1 MLHDCNSTFISLN
14 SSSDRHLKLQKIW
27 YDHDMYSK
35 VTKTIELYKTAAYRF
50 WQGYFQR
57 FVDLR
62 VYSYIFSY
70 IQSSLIEKLR
80 KLATTKR

>member
-1 MLHDCNSTFISLN
+1 
-14 SSSDRHLKLQKIW
+14 
-27 YDHDMYSK
+27 MYSK

-62 VYSYIFSY
+62 VYSYIYSY

-80 KLATTKR
+80 KLAATKRKTNMRYRCENIRSIKNLLCLICGASSLSK

>member
-1 MLHDCNSTFISLN
+1 
-14 SSSDRHLKLQKIW
+14 
-27 YDHDMYSK
+27 MYSK

-50 WQGYFQR
+50 WRGYFQR

-62 VYSYIFSY
+62 VYGYIYIY

-80 KLATTKR
+80 KLATTKRKRICVTGAKILEASKIYFV